1 MTGDARDGEGE
12 AVREALAFL
21 SDHPH
26 VFLLTRRP
34 DGMPTGYAMT
44 AVVDGGSVY
53 FSTYGASAKVANLLR
68 EGRALVLA
76 SEEDGGTAVVEVGGP
91 VRLVERGLP
100 PGRRTRPGAVPT
112 TPPAGMGPVP
122 AEIGERVRSRHESG
136 KRVVVEVRVTHARR
150 ARSLP

>member
-1 MTGDARDGEGE
+1 MMGDVRDGEGE
-12 AVREALAFL
+12 AVRDALAFL
-21 SDHPH
+21 SGHPH

-44 AVVDGGSVY
+44 AVVDDGCVH

-68 EGRALVLA
+68 EGRARVLA
-76 SEEDGGTAVVEVGGP
+76 SEEDGGTTVVEVGGP
-91 VRLVERGLP
+91 VRLVEGSRP
-100 PGRRTRPGAVPT
+100 PGAPTGSGAAAVGPA
-112 TPPAGMGPVP
+112 AGMGPVP
-122 AEIGERVRSRHESG
+122 AEIGEKVRSRHESG